1 MTPAL
6 ASSRYPRSRIPLWLC
21 FLLTL
26 ALLALTAAIE
36 HTMGRSLLSASGRFT
51 LWISN
56 PNGPETSQQLADP
69 YSFTHIL
76 HGFLFYA
83 LLRLA
88 SRRRLSVPTC
98 FLLTLSL
105 EASWEILENSP
116 LIINRYRAQTMA
128 VGYAGDTILNSLS
141 DILCCAL
148 GFTLARY
155 LPPWLTILLAIT
167 IELTL
172 LITIRDNLT
181 LNILMLIHPIPA
193 IQHWQQA
200 G

>member
-1 MTPAL
+1 MSP
-6 ASSRYPRSRIPLWLC
+6 WLC
-21 FLLTL
+21 FTL
-26 ALLALTAAIE
+26 ALAILALTAALE
-36 HTMGRSLLSASGRFT
+36 HIMGRSLLSASGRFH
-51 LWISN
+51 LWVSD

-69 YSFTHIL
+69 YSFSHIL
-76 HGFLFYA
+76 HGFIFYA
-83 LLRLA
+83 LLRLG
-88 SRRRLSVPTC
+88 SRRRLSVPAC
-98 FLLTLSL
+98 LLLTLTL

-116 LIINRYRAQTMA
+116 IIIQRYREQTMA
-128 VGYAGDTILNSLS
+128 VGYSGDTILNSLS

-155 LPPWLTILLAIT
+155 LPPWLTILLAIA

-172 LITIRDNLT
+172 LLTIRDNLT